1 MPLNAIQ
8 APSGVSGPQGGE
20 GPHLKSA
27 NVAWG
32 NREGG
37 EMLMIDGESDTLD
50 DKDNDEVEIVSL
62 ELEWWIDY

>member
-20 GPHLKSA
+20 GPCLKSA
-27 NVAWG
+27 NVARG

-37 EMLMIDGESDTLD
+37 NMLMIDGESDTLD
-50 DKDNDEVEIVSL
+50 DEDNDEVEILSL
-62 ELEWWIDY
+62 ELEW